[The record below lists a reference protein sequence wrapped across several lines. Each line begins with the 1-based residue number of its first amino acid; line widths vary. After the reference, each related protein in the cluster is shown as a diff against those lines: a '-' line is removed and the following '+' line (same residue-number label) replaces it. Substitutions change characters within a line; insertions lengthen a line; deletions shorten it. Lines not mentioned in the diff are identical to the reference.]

1 MNMLEKEKIIIE
13 EMSLKRREE
22 VYQDPS
28 KDQKFLQSE
37 KEYHF
42 L

>member
-22 VYQDPS
+22 VYQDPG
-28 KDQKFLQSE
+28 KDYKFLQSE